1 MLILVR
7 ATKEF
12 WSDSL
17 FKCIEALCQH
27 LSLSGWKKYHLPIWE
42 SNFVDLCLFLL
53 LTGLHTGATF
63 MEILPGTA
71 SKIRYGY
78 GQNFVACRMTIFA
91 YQSIAG
97 LVRIIRCT
105 CELLNCRLEMCL
117 LIRAMSQKSFGF
129 GDKYHITWRRWS
141 ELKYLQRRHVNVF
154 M

>member
-1 MLILVR
+1 MVR

-17 FKCIEALCQH
+17 FKCIEALCRH

-42 SNFVDLCLFLL
+42 SNFVDLCLFLP
-53 LTGLHTGATF
+53 LTRLHTGATF

-78 GQNFVACRMTIFA
+78 GQNFVACRVTISA

-105 CELLNCRLEMCL
+105 CELLLPFSKHLAQPPRRDFLCTCL
-117 LIRAMSQKSFGF
+117 PP
-129 GDKYHITWRRWS
+129 
-141 ELKYLQRRHVNVF
+141 KYLDFFSTPAQRILLNL
-154 M
+154 